1 MAEASYDVIVVGAG
15 IIGASTAHFLKKKGV
30 DRVLLIDRGDPA
42 SGGTGKSAAIV
53 RSYYSIPV
61 MARLAKEAVKLF
73 HNLEAEIGIDGGFHA
88 TGFTQLVPPD
98 WVDTAKE
105 LVAMHQSL
113 DIDTDFVDESQ
124 WAKRFPW
131 LELDGIG
138 AIVMENSSGY
148 ADPVQT
154 TEGFVAA
161 FTAAGGDFRS
171 RTPVRGLTRAGDRIT
186 GILLEDET
194 IASGAVVNA
203 AGPWSTFLAASA
215 ELDLPMRAVREQDS
229 VWEVVPGRELPTTPV
244 SNPIEAT
251 YMRPMGDG
259 RWLFGRG
266 YPKPYF
272 DVDPYNYKESADEEF
287 VMDLRDR
294 WCQRIPALQGS
305 KLLHAYAA
313 LYDVTPDWIPFVGP
327 RSGLDGYY
335 DAAGGS
341 GHAFKTGPIFGR
353 ELADWIVDN
362 EVLDDFRQFSYD
374 RLASGKSFNQAFGG
388 NRV

>member
-1 MAEASYDVIVVGAG
+1 MTNVDVVVVGAG
-15 IIGASTAHFLKKKGV
+15 ILGASTAYFLRKSGV
-30 DRVLLIDRGDPA
+30 NKVLLIERGDPA

-53 RSYYSIPV
+53 RSYYSVPV
-61 MARLAKEAVKLF
+61 MARLAQEAVSLF
-73 HNLEAEIGIDGGFHA
+73 HNLEAEIGVDGGFHA

-98 WVDTAKE
+98 WVNTAKE

-113 DIDTDFVDESQ
+113 GVDTDFVPESD
-124 WAKRFPW
+124 WEKRFPW
-131 LELDGIG
+131 LEQDGIG
-138 AIVMENSSGY
+138 AIVFEASSGY

-161 FTAAGGDFRS
+161 FQRDGGEFRP
-171 RTPVRGLTRAGDRIT
+171 RTPVRSLMRDGDRIS
-186 GILLEDET
+186 GVVLEQENIT
-194 IASGAVVNA
+194 AGVVVNA
-203 AGPWSTFLAASA
+203 AGPWSRFLAESVA
-215 ELDLPMRAVREQDS
+215 LDLPIHSVREQDS
-229 VWEVVPGRELPTTPV
+229 VWEVPTGRPLPTTPV

-251 YMRPMGDG
+251 YMRPMGEG

-272 DVDPYNYKESADEEF
+272 EVDPYNYKESADENF
-287 VMDLRDR
+287 VLDLRDR
-294 WCQRIPALQGS
+294 WCRRIPSLQGS

-327 RSGLDGYY
+327 REGLEGYC

-353 ELADWIVDN
+353 ELAEWIANNNVR
-362 EVLDDFRQFSYD
+362 DDFRHFSYD
-374 RLASGKSFNQAFGG
+374 RLASGNSFNQAFGG

>member
-1 MAEASYDVIVVGAG
+1 MTNVDVVVVGAG
-15 IIGASTAHFLKKKGV
+15 ILGASTAYFLRKSGVKK
-30 DRVLLIDRGDPA
+30 VLLIERGDPA

-53 RSYYSIPV
+53 RSYYSVPV
-61 MARLAKEAVKLF
+61 MARLAQEAVSLF
-73 HNLEAEIGIDGGFHA
+73 HNLEAEIGVDGGFHA

-98 WVDTAKE
+98 WVNTAKE

-113 DIDTDFVDESQ
+113 GVDTDFVPESD
-124 WAKRFPW
+124 WERRFPW
-131 LELDGIG
+131 LEQDGIG
-138 AIVMENSSGY
+138 AIVFEASSGY

-161 FTAAGGDFRS
+161 FQRDGGEFRP
-171 RTPVRGLTRAGDRIT
+171 RTPVRSLMRDGDRIS
-186 GILLEDET
+186 GVVLEQENIT
-194 IASGAVVNA
+194 AGVVVNA
-203 AGPWSTFLAASA
+203 AGPWSRFLAESV
-215 ELDLPMRAVREQDS
+215 ELDLPIHSVREQDS
-229 VWEVVPGRELPTTPV
+229 VWEVPTGRPLPTTPV

-251 YMRPMGDG
+251 YMRPMGEG

-272 DVDPYNYKESADEEF
+272 DVDPYNYKESADENF
-287 VMDLRDR
+287 VLDLRDR
-294 WCQRIPALQGS
+294 WCRRIPSLQGS

-327 RSGLDGYY
+327 REGLEGYC

-353 ELADWIVDN
+353 ELAEWIANNNVR
-362 EVLDDFRQFSYD
+362 DDFRHFSYD
-374 RLASGKSFNQAFGG
+374 RLASGNSFNQAFGG

>member
-1 MAEASYDVIVVGAG
+1 MTNVDVVVVGAG
-15 IIGASTAHFLKKKGV
+15 ILGASTAYFLRKSGV
-30 DRVLLIDRGDPA
+30 NKVLLIERGDPA

-53 RSYYSIPV
+53 RSYYSVPV
-61 MARLAKEAVKLF
+61 MARLAQEAVSLF
-73 HNLEAEIGIDGGFHA
+73 HNLEAEIGVDGGFHA

-98 WVDTAKE
+98 WVNTAKE

-113 DIDTDFVDESQ
+113 GVDTDFVPESD
-124 WAKRFPW
+124 WEKRFPW
-131 LELDGIG
+131 LEQDGIG
-138 AIVMENSSGY
+138 AIVFEASSGY

-161 FTAAGGDFRS
+161 FQRDGGEFRP
-171 RTPVRGLTRAGDRIT
+171 RTPVRSLMRDGDRIS
-186 GILLEDET
+186 GVVLEQENIT
-194 IASGAVVNA
+194 AGVVVNA
-203 AGPWSTFLAASA
+203 AGPWSRFLAESV
-215 ELDLPMRAVREQDS
+215 ELDLPIHSVREQDS
-229 VWEVVPGRELPTTPV
+229 VWEVPTGRPLPTTPV

-251 YMRPMGDG
+251 YMRPMGEG

-272 DVDPYNYKESADEEF
+272 DVDPYNYKESADENF
-287 VMDLRDR
+287 VLDLRDR
-294 WCQRIPALQGS
+294 WCRRIPSLQGS

-327 RSGLDGYY
+327 REGLEGYC

-353 ELADWIVDN
+353 ELAEWIANNNVR
-362 EVLDDFRQFSYD
+362 DDFRHFSYD
-374 RLASGKSFNQAFGG
+374 RLASGNSFNQAFGG

>member
-1 MAEASYDVIVVGAG
+1 MTNVDVVVVGAG
-15 IIGASTAHFLKKKGV
+15 ILGASTAYFLRKSGVKK
-30 DRVLLIDRGDPA
+30 VLLIERGDPA

-53 RSYYSIPV
+53 RSYYSVPV
-61 MARLAKEAVKLF
+61 MARLAQEAVSLF
-73 HNLEAEIGIDGGFHA
+73 HNLEAEIGVDGGFHA

-98 WVDTAKE
+98 WVNTAKE

-113 DIDTDFVDESQ
+113 GVDTDFVPESD
-124 WAKRFPW
+124 WERRFPW
-131 LELDGIG
+131 LEQDGIG
-138 AIVMENSSGY
+138 AIVFEASSGY

-161 FTAAGGDFRS
+161 FQRDGGEFRP
-171 RTPVRGLTRAGDRIT
+171 RTPVRSLMRDGDRIS
-186 GILLEDET
+186 GVVLEQENIT
-194 IASGAVVNA
+194 AGVVVNA
-203 AGPWSTFLAASA
+203 AGPWSRFLAESV
-215 ELDLPMRAVREQDS
+215 ELDLPIHSVREQDS
-229 VWEVVPGRELPTTPV
+229 VWEVPTGRSLPTTPV

-251 YMRPMGDG
+251 YMRPMGEG

-272 DVDPYNYKESADEEF
+272 DVDPYNYKESADENF
-287 VMDLRDR
+287 VLDLRDR
-294 WCQRIPALQGS
+294 WCRRIPSLQGS

-327 RSGLDGYY
+327 REGLDGYC

-353 ELADWIVDN
+353 ELAEWIANNNVR
-362 EVLDDFRQFSYD
+362 DDFRHFSYD
-374 RLASGKSFNQAFGG
+374 RLASGNSFNQAFGG

>member
-1 MAEASYDVIVVGAG
+1 MTNVDVVVVGAG
-15 IIGASTAHFLKKKGV
+15 ILGASTAYFLRKSGV
-30 DRVLLIDRGDPA
+30 NKVLLIERGDPA

-53 RSYYSIPV
+53 RSYYSVPV
-61 MARLAKEAVKLF
+61 MARLAQEAVSLF
-73 HNLEAEIGIDGGFHA
+73 HNLEAEIGVDGGFHA

-98 WVDTAKE
+98 WVNTAKE

-113 DIDTDFVDESQ
+113 GVDTDFVPESD
-124 WAKRFPW
+124 WDKRFPW
-131 LELDGIG
+131 LEQDGIG
-138 AIVMENSSGY
+138 AIVFEASSGY

-161 FTAAGGDFRS
+161 FQRDGGEFRP
-171 RTPVRGLTRAGDRIT
+171 RTPVRSLMRDGDRIS
-186 GILLEDET
+186 GVVLEQENIT
-194 IASGAVVNA
+194 AGVVVNA
-203 AGPWSTFLAASA
+203 AGPWSRFLAESV
-215 ELDLPMRAVREQDS
+215 ELDLPIHSVREQDS
-229 VWEVVPGRELPTTPV
+229 VWEVPTGRPLPTTPV

-251 YMRPMGDG
+251 YMRPMGEG

-272 DVDPYNYKESADEEF
+272 VVDPYNYKESADENF
-287 VMDLRDR
+287 VLDLRDR
-294 WCQRIPALQGS
+294 WCQRIPSLQGS

-327 RSGLDGYY
+327 REGLEGYC

-353 ELADWIVDN
+353 ELAEWIVN
-362 EVLDDFRQFSYD
+362 NNVRDDFRHFSYD
-374 RLASGKSFNQAFGG
+374 RLASGNSFNQAFGG

>member
-1 MAEASYDVIVVGAG
+1 MTNVDVVVVGAG
-15 IIGASTAHFLKKKGV
+15 ILGASTAYFLRKSGVKK
-30 DRVLLIDRGDPA
+30 VLLIERGDPA

-53 RSYYSIPV
+53 RSYYSVPV
-61 MARLAKEAVKLF
+61 MARLAQEAVSLF
-73 HNLEAEIGIDGGFHA
+73 HNLEAEIGVDGGFHA

-98 WVDTAKE
+98 WVSTAKE

-113 DIDTDFVDESQ
+113 GVDTDFVPESD
-124 WAKRFPW
+124 WERRFPW
-131 LELDGIG
+131 LEQDGIG
-138 AIVMENSSGY
+138 AIVFEASSGY

-161 FTAAGGDFRS
+161 FQRDGGEFRP
-171 RTPVRGLTRAGDRIT
+171 RTPVRSLMRDGDRIS
-186 GILLEDET
+186 GVVLEQENIT
-194 IASGAVVNA
+194 AGVVVNA
-203 AGPWSTFLAASA
+203 AGPWSRFLAESV
-215 ELDLPMRAVREQDS
+215 ELDLPIHSVREQDS
-229 VWEVVPGRELPTTPV
+229 VWEVPTGRSLPTTPV

-251 YMRPMGDG
+251 YMRPMGEG

-272 DVDPYNYKESADEEF
+272 DVDPYNYKESADENF
-287 VMDLRDR
+287 VLDLRDR
-294 WCQRIPALQGS
+294 WCRRIPSLQGS

-327 RSGLDGYY
+327 REGLEGYC

-353 ELADWIVDN
+353 ELAEWIANNNVR
-362 EVLDDFRQFSYD
+362 DDFRHFSYD
-374 RLASGKSFNQAFGG
+374 RLASGNSFNQAFGG

>member
-1 MAEASYDVIVVGAG
+1 MTNVDVVVVGAG
-15 IIGASTAHFLKKKGV
+15 ILGASTAYFLRKSGV
-30 DRVLLIDRGDPA
+30 NKVLLIERGDPA

-53 RSYYSIPV
+53 RSYYSVPV
-61 MARLAKEAVKLF
+61 MARLAQEAVSLF
-73 HNLEAEIGIDGGFHA
+73 HNLEAEIGVDGGFHA

-98 WVDTAKE
+98 WVNTAKE

-113 DIDTDFVDESQ
+113 GVDTDFVPDSDWE
-124 WAKRFPW
+124 KRFPW
-131 LELDGIG
+131 LEYDGIG
-138 AIVMENSSGY
+138 AIVFEASSGY

-161 FTAAGGDFRS
+161 FQRDGGEFRS
-171 RTPVRGLTRAGDRIT
+171 RTPVRSLMRDGDRIS
-186 GILLEDET
+186 GVVLEQENIT
-194 IASGAVVNA
+194 AGVVVNA
-203 AGPWSTFLAASA
+203 AGPWSRFLAESV
-215 ELDLPMRAVREQDS
+215 ELDLPIHSVREQDS
-229 VWEVVPGRELPTTPV
+229 VCEVPTGRPLPTTPV

-251 YMRPMGDG
+251 YMRPMGEG

-272 DVDPYNYKESADEEF
+272 VVDPYNYKESADENF
-287 VMDLRDR
+287 VLDLRDR
-294 WCQRIPALQGS
+294 WCQRIPSLQGS

-327 RSGLDGYY
+327 REGLEGYC

-353 ELADWIVDN
+353 ELAEWIVN
-362 EVLDDFRQFSYD
+362 NNVRDDFRHFSYD
-374 RLASGKSFNQAFGG
+374 RLASGNSFNQAFGG

>member
-1 MAEASYDVIVVGAG
+1 MTNVDVVVVGAG
-15 IIGASTAHFLKKKGV
+15 ILGASTAYFLRKSGVKK
-30 DRVLLIDRGDPA
+30 VLLIERGDPA

-53 RSYYSIPV
+53 RSYYSVPV
-61 MARLAKEAVKLF
+61 MARLAQEAVSLF
-73 HNLEAEIGIDGGFHA
+73 HNLEAEIGVDGGFHA

-98 WVDTAKE
+98 WVNTAKE

-113 DIDTDFVDESQ
+113 GVDTDFVPESD
-124 WAKRFPW
+124 WERRFPW
-131 LELDGIG
+131 LEQDGIG
-138 AIVMENSSGY
+138 AIVFEASSGY

-161 FTAAGGDFRS
+161 FQRDGGEFRP
-171 RTPVRGLTRAGDRIT
+171 RTPVRSLMRDGDRIS
-186 GILLEDET
+186 GVVLEQENIT
-194 IASGAVVNA
+194 AGVVVNA
-203 AGPWSTFLAASA
+203 AGPWSRFLAESV
-215 ELDLPMRAVREQDS
+215 ELDLPIHSVREQDS
-229 VWEVVPGRELPTTPV
+229 VWEVPTGRSLPTTPV

-251 YMRPMGDG
+251 YMRPMGEG

-272 DVDPYNYKESADEEF
+272 DVDPYNYKESADENF
-287 VMDLRDR
+287 VLDLRDR
-294 WCQRIPALQGS
+294 WCRRIPSLQGS

-327 RSGLDGYY
+327 REGLEGYC

-353 ELADWIVDN
+353 ELAEWIANNNVR
-362 EVLDDFRQFSYD
+362 DDFRHFSYD
-374 RLASGKSFNQAFGG
+374 RLASGNSFNQAFGG

>member
-1 MAEASYDVIVVGAG
+1 MTSVDVVVVGAG
-15 IIGASTAHFLKKKGV
+15 ILGASTAYFLRKSGVKK
-30 DRVLLIDRGDPA
+30 VLLIERGDPA

-53 RSYYSIPV
+53 RSYYSVPV
-61 MARLAKEAVKLF
+61 MARLAQEAVSLF
-73 HNLEAEIGIDGGFHA
+73 HNLEAEIGVDGGFHA

-98 WVDTAKE
+98 WVNTAKE

-113 DIDTDFVDESQ
+113 GVDTDFVPESD
-124 WAKRFPW
+124 WEKRFPW
-131 LELDGIG
+131 LEQDGIG
-138 AIVMENSSGY
+138 AIVFEASSGY

-161 FTAAGGDFRS
+161 FQRDGGEFRP
-171 RTPVRGLTRAGDRIT
+171 RTPVRSLMRDGDRIS
-186 GILLEDET
+186 GVVLEQENIT
-194 IASGAVVNA
+194 AGVVVNA
-203 AGPWSTFLAASA
+203 AGPWSRFLAESV
-215 ELDLPMRAVREQDS
+215 ELDLPIHSVREQDS
-229 VWEVVPGRELPTTPV
+229 VWEVPTGRPLPTTPV

-251 YMRPMGDG
+251 YMRPMGEG

-272 DVDPYNYKESADEEF
+272 DVDPYNYKESADENF
-287 VMDLRDR
+287 VLDLRDR
-294 WCQRIPALQGS
+294 WCRRIPSLQGS

-327 RSGLDGYY
+327 REGLEGYC

-353 ELADWIVDN
+353 ELAEWIVN
-362 EVLDDFRQFSYD
+362 NNVRDDFRHFSYD
-374 RLASGKSFNQAFGG
+374 RLASGNSFNQAFGG

>member
-1 MAEASYDVIVVGAG
+1 MTNVDVVVVGAG
-15 IIGASTAHFLKKKGV
+15 ILGASTAYFLRKSGVKK
-30 DRVLLIDRGDPA
+30 VLLIERGDPA

-53 RSYYSIPV
+53 RSYYSVPV
-61 MARLAKEAVKLF
+61 MARLAQEAVSLF
-73 HNLEAEIGIDGGFHA
+73 HNLEAEIGVDGGFHA

-98 WVDTAKE
+98 WVNTAKE

-113 DIDTDFVDESQ
+113 GVDTDFVPESD
-124 WAKRFPW
+124 WEKRFPW
-131 LELDGIG
+131 LEQDGIG
-138 AIVMENSSGY
+138 AIVFEASSGY

-161 FTAAGGDFRS
+161 FQRDGGEFRP
-171 RTPVRGLTRAGDRIT
+171 RTPVRSLMRDGDRIS
-186 GILLEDET
+186 GVVLEQENIT
-194 IASGAVVNA
+194 AGVVVNA
-203 AGPWSTFLAASA
+203 AGPWSRFLAESVA
-215 ELDLPMRAVREQDS
+215 LDLPIHSVREQDS
-229 VWEVVPGRELPTTPV
+229 VWEVPTGRPLPTTPV

-251 YMRPMGDG
+251 YMRPMGEG

-272 DVDPYNYKESADEEF
+272 DVDPYNYKESADENF
-287 VMDLRDR
+287 VLDLRDR
-294 WCQRIPALQGS
+294 WCRRIPSLQGS

-327 RSGLDGYY
+327 REGLEGYC

-353 ELADWIVDN
+353 ELAEWIANNNVR
-362 EVLDDFRQFSYD
+362 DDFRHFSYD
-374 RLASGKSFNQAFGG
+374 RLASGNSFNQAFGG

>member
-1 MAEASYDVIVVGAG
+1 MTNVDVVVVGAG
-15 IIGASTAHFLKKKGV
+15 ILGASTAYFLRKSGVKK
-30 DRVLLIDRGDPA
+30 VLLIERGDPA

-53 RSYYSIPV
+53 RSYYSVPV
-61 MARLAKEAVKLF
+61 MARLAQEAVSLF
-73 HNLEAEIGIDGGFHA
+73 HNLEAEIGVDGGFHA

-98 WVDTAKE
+98 WVNTAKE

-113 DIDTDFVDESQ
+113 GVDTDFVPESD
-124 WAKRFPW
+124 WDKRFPW
-131 LELDGIG
+131 LEQDGIG
-138 AIVMENSSGY
+138 AIVFEASSGY

-161 FTAAGGDFRS
+161 FQRDGGEFRS
-171 RTPVRGLTRAGDRIT
+171 RPPVRSLMRDGDRIS
-186 GILLEDET
+186 GVVLEQENIT
-194 IASGAVVNA
+194 AGVVVNA
-203 AGPWSTFLAASA
+203 AGPWSRFLAESV
-215 ELDLPMRAVREQDS
+215 ELDLPIHSVREQDS
-229 VWEVVPGRELPTTPV
+229 VWEVPTGRPLPTTPV

-251 YMRPMGDG
+251 YMRPMGEG

-272 DVDPYNYKESADEEF
+272 DVDPYNYKESADENF
-287 VMDLRDR
+287 VLDLRDR
-294 WCQRIPALQGS
+294 WCRRIPSLQGS

-327 RSGLDGYY
+327 REGLEGYC

-353 ELADWIVDN
+353 ELAEWIVN
-362 EVLDDFRQFSYD
+362 NNVRDDFRHFSYD
-374 RLASGKSFNQAFGG
+374 RLASGNSFNQAFGG

>member
-1 MAEASYDVIVVGAG
+1 MTNVDVVVVGAG
-15 IIGASTAHFLKKKGV
+15 ILGASTAYFLRKSGV
-30 DRVLLIDRGDPA
+30 NKVLLIERGDPA

-53 RSYYSIPV
+53 RSYYSVPV
-61 MARLAKEAVKLF
+61 MARLAQEAVSLF
-73 HNLEAEIGIDGGFHA
+73 HNLEAEIGVDGGFHA

-98 WVDTAKE
+98 WVNTAKE

-113 DIDTDFVDESQ
+113 GVDTDFVPESD
-124 WAKRFPW
+124 WEKRFPW
-131 LELDGIG
+131 LEQDGIG
-138 AIVMENSSGY
+138 AIVFEASSGY

-161 FTAAGGDFRS
+161 FQRDGGEFRP
-171 RTPVRGLTRAGDRIT
+171 RTPVRSLMRDGDRIS
-186 GILLEDET
+186 GVVLEQENIT
-194 IASGAVVNA
+194 AGVVVNA
-203 AGPWSTFLAASA
+203 AGPWSRFLAESVA
-215 ELDLPMRAVREQDS
+215 LDLPIHSVREQDS
-229 VWEVVPGRELPTTPV
+229 VWEVPTGRPLPTTPV

-251 YMRPMGDG
+251 YMRPMGEG

-272 DVDPYNYKESADEEF
+272 DVDPYNYKESADENF
-287 VMDLRDR
+287 VLDLRDR
-294 WCQRIPALQGS
+294 WCQRIPSLQGS

-327 RSGLDGYY
+327 REGLEGYC

-353 ELADWIVDN
+353 ELAEWIANNNVR
-362 EVLDDFRQFSYD
+362 DDFRHFSYD
-374 RLASGKSFNQAFGG
+374 RLASGNSFNQAFGG

>member
-1 MAEASYDVIVVGAG
+1 MTNVDVVVVGAG
-15 IIGASTAHFLKKKGV
+15 ILGASTAYFLRKSGV
-30 DRVLLIDRGDPA
+30 NKVLLIERGDPA

-53 RSYYSIPV
+53 RSYYSVPV
-61 MARLAKEAVKLF
+61 MARLAQEAVSLF
-73 HNLEAEIGIDGGFHA
+73 HNLEAEIGVDGGFHA

-98 WVDTAKE
+98 WVNTAKE

-113 DIDTDFVDESQ
+113 GVDTDFVPESD
-124 WAKRFPW
+124 WEKRFPW
-131 LELDGIG
+131 LEQDGIG
-138 AIVMENSSGY
+138 AIVFEASSGY

-161 FTAAGGDFRS
+161 FQRDGGEFRP
-171 RTPVRGLTRAGDRIT
+171 RTPVRSLMRDGDRIS
-186 GILLEDET
+186 GVVLEQENIT
-194 IASGAVVNA
+194 AGVVVNA
-203 AGPWSTFLAASA
+203 AGPWSRFLAESVA
-215 ELDLPMRAVREQDS
+215 LDLPIHSVREQDS
-229 VWEVVPGRELPTTPV
+229 VWEVPTGRPLPTTPV

-251 YMRPMGDG
+251 YMRPMGEG

-272 DVDPYNYKESADEEF
+272 DVDPYNYKESADENF
-287 VMDLRDR
+287 VLDLRDR
-294 WCQRIPALQGS
+294 WCRRIPSLQGS

-327 RSGLDGYY
+327 REGLEGYC

-353 ELADWIVDN
+353 ELAEWIANNNVR
-362 EVLDDFRQFSYD
+362 DDFRHFSYD
-374 RLASGKSFNQAFGG
+374 RLASGNSFNQAFGG

>member
-1 MAEASYDVIVVGAG
+1 MTSVDVVVVGAG
-15 IIGASTAHFLKKKGV
+15 ILGASTAYFLRKSGVKK
-30 DRVLLIDRGDPA
+30 VLLIERGDPA

-53 RSYYSIPV
+53 RSYYSVPV
-61 MARLAKEAVKLF
+61 MARLAQEAVSLF
-73 HNLEAEIGIDGGFHA
+73 HNLEAEIGVDGGFHA

-98 WVDTAKE
+98 WVNTAKE

-113 DIDTDFVDESQ
+113 GVDTDFVPESD
-124 WAKRFPW
+124 WERRFPW
-131 LELDGIG
+131 LEQDGIG
-138 AIVMENSSGY
+138 AIVFEASSGY

-161 FTAAGGDFRS
+161 FQRDGGEFRP
-171 RTPVRGLTRAGDRIT
+171 RTPVRSLMRDGDRIS
-186 GILLEDET
+186 GVVLEQENIT
-194 IASGAVVNA
+194 AGVVVNA
-203 AGPWSTFLAASA
+203 AGPWSRFLAESV
-215 ELDLPMRAVREQDS
+215 ELDLPIHSVREQDS
-229 VWEVVPGRELPTTPV
+229 VWEVPTGRPLPTTPV

-251 YMRPMGDG
+251 YMRPMGEG

-272 DVDPYNYKESADEEF
+272 DVDPYNYKESADENF
-287 VMDLRDR
+287 VLDLRDR
-294 WCQRIPALQGS
+294 WCRRIPSLQGS

-327 RSGLDGYY
+327 REGLEGYC

-353 ELADWIVDN
+353 ELAEWIVN
-362 EVLDDFRQFSYD
+362 NNVRDDFRHFSYD
-374 RLASGKSFNQAFGG
+374 RLASGNSFNQAFGG

>member
-1 MAEASYDVIVVGAG
+1 MG
-15 IIGASTAHFLKKKGV
+15 
-30 DRVLLIDRGDPA
+30 
-42 SGGTGKSAAIV
+42 GGTGKSAAIV
-53 RSYYSIPV
+53 RSYYSVPV
-61 MARLAKEAVKLF
+61 MARLAQEAVSLF
-73 HNLEAEIGIDGGFHA
+73 HNLEAEIGVDGGFHA

-98 WVDTAKE
+98 WVNTAKE

-113 DIDTDFVDESQ
+113 GVDTDFVPESD
-124 WAKRFPW
+124 WEKRFPW
-131 LELDGIG
+131 LEQDGIG
-138 AIVMENSSGY
+138 AIVFEASSGY

-161 FTAAGGDFRS
+161 FQRDGGEFRS
-171 RTPVRGLTRAGDRIT
+171 RTPVRSLMRDGDRIS
-186 GILLEDET
+186 GVVLEQENIT
-194 IASGAVVNA
+194 AGVVVNA
-203 AGPWSTFLAASA
+203 AGPWSRFLAESV
-215 ELDLPMRAVREQDS
+215 ELDLPIHSVREQDS
-229 VWEVVPGRELPTTPV
+229 VWEVPTGRPLPTTPV

-251 YMRPMGDG
+251 YMRPMGEG

-272 DVDPYNYKESADEEF
+272 VVDPYNYKESADENF
-287 VMDLRDR
+287 VLDLRDR
-294 WCQRIPALQGS
+294 WCQRIPSLQGS

-327 RSGLDGYY
+327 REGLEGYC

-353 ELADWIVDN
+353 ELAEWIVN
-362 EVLDDFRQFSYD
+362 NNVRDDFRHFSYD
-374 RLASGKSFNQAFGG
+374 RLASGNSFNQAFGG

>member
-1 MAEASYDVIVVGAG
+1 MTNVDVVVVGAG
-15 IIGASTAHFLKKKGV
+15 ILGASTAYFLRKSGV
-30 DRVLLIDRGDPA
+30 NKVLLIERGDPA

-53 RSYYSIPV
+53 RSYYSVPV
-61 MARLAKEAVKLF
+61 MARLAQEAVSLF
-73 HNLEAEIGIDGGFHA
+73 HNLEAEIGVDGGFHA

-98 WVDTAKE
+98 WVNTAKE

-113 DIDTDFVDESQ
+113 GVDTDFVPESD
-124 WAKRFPW
+124 WEKRFPW
-131 LELDGIG
+131 LEYDGIG
-138 AIVMENSSGY
+138 AIVFETSSGY

-161 FTAAGGDFRS
+161 FQRDGGEFRP
-171 RTPVRGLTRAGDRIT
+171 RTPVRSLMRDGDRIS
-186 GILLEDET
+186 GVVLEQENIT
-194 IASGAVVNA
+194 AGVVVNA
-203 AGPWSTFLAASA
+203 AGPWSRFLAESV
-215 ELDLPMRAVREQDS
+215 ELDLPIHSVREQDS
-229 VWEVVPGRELPTTPV
+229 VWEVPTGRPLPTTPV

-251 YMRPMGDG
+251 YMRPMGEG

-272 DVDPYNYKESADEEF
+272 VVDPYNYKESADENF
-287 VMDLRDR
+287 VLDLRDR
-294 WCQRIPALQGS
+294 WCQRIPSLQGS

-327 RSGLDGYY
+327 REGLEGYC

-353 ELADWIVDN
+353 ELAEWIVN
-362 EVLDDFRQFSYD
+362 NNVRDDFRHFSYD
-374 RLASGKSFNQAFGG
+374 RLASGNSFNQAFGG

>member
-1 MAEASYDVIVVGAG
+1 MTNVDVVVVGAG
-15 IIGASTAHFLKKKGV
+15 ILGASTAYFLRKSGVKK
-30 DRVLLIDRGDPA
+30 VLLIERGDPA

-53 RSYYSIPV
+53 RSYYSVPV
-61 MARLAKEAVKLF
+61 MARLAQEAVSLF
-73 HNLEAEIGIDGGFHA
+73 HNLEAEIGVDGGFHA

-98 WVDTAKE
+98 WVNTAKE

-113 DIDTDFVDESQ
+113 GVDTDFVPESD
-124 WAKRFPW
+124 WERRFPW
-131 LELDGIG
+131 LEQDGIG
-138 AIVMENSSGY
+138 AIVFEASSGY

-161 FTAAGGDFRS
+161 FQRDGGEFRP
-171 RTPVRGLTRAGDRIT
+171 RTPVRSLMRDGDRIS
-186 GILLEDET
+186 GVVLEQENIT
-194 IASGAVVNA
+194 AGVVVNA
-203 AGPWSTFLAASA
+203 AGPWSRFLAESV
-215 ELDLPMRAVREQDS
+215 ELDLPIHSVREQDS
-229 VWEVVPGRELPTTPV
+229 VWEVPTGRSLPTTPV

-251 YMRPMGDG
+251 YMRPMGEG

-272 DVDPYNYKESADEEF
+272 VVDPYNYKESADENF
-287 VMDLRDR
+287 VLDLRDR
-294 WCQRIPALQGS
+294 WCQRIPSLQGS

-327 RSGLDGYY
+327 REGLEGYC

-353 ELADWIVDN
+353 ELAEWIINNNVR
-362 EVLDDFRQFSYD
+362 DDFRHFSYD
-374 RLASGKSFNQAFGG
+374 RLASGNSFNQAFGG

>member
-1 MAEASYDVIVVGAG
+1 MTNVDVVVVGAG
-15 IIGASTAHFLKKKGV
+15 ILGASTAYFLRKSGV
-30 DRVLLIDRGDPA
+30 NKVLLIERGDPA

-53 RSYYSIPV
+53 RSYYSVPV
-61 MARLAKEAVKLF
+61 MARLAQEAVSLF
-73 HNLEAEIGIDGGFHA
+73 HNLEAEIGVDGGFHA

-98 WVDTAKE
+98 WVNTAKE

-113 DIDTDFVDESQ
+113 GVDTDFVPESD
-124 WAKRFPW
+124 WEKRFPW
-131 LELDGIG
+131 LEQDGIG
-138 AIVMENSSGY
+138 AIVFEASSGY

-161 FTAAGGDFRS
+161 FQRDGGEFRP
-171 RTPVRGLTRAGDRIT
+171 RTPVRSLMRDGDRIS
-186 GILLEDET
+186 GVVLEQENIT
-194 IASGAVVNA
+194 AGVVVNA
-203 AGPWSTFLAASA
+203 AGPWSRFLAESVA
-215 ELDLPMRAVREQDS
+215 LDLPIHSVREQDS
-229 VWEVVPGRELPTTPV
+229 VWEVPTGRPL
-244 SNPIEAT
+244 PIEAT
-251 YMRPMGDG
+251 YMRPMGEG

-272 DVDPYNYKESADEEF
+272 DVDPYNYKESADENF
-287 VMDLRDR
+287 VLDLRDR
-294 WCQRIPALQGS
+294 WCRRIPSLQGS

-327 RSGLDGYY
+327 REGLEGYC

-353 ELADWIVDN
+353 ELAEWIANNNVR
-362 EVLDDFRQFSYD
+362 DDFRHFSYD
-374 RLASGKSFNQAFGG
+374 RLASGNSFNQAFGG

>member
-1 MAEASYDVIVVGAG
+1 MTNVDVVVVGAG
-15 IIGASTAHFLKKKGV
+15 ILGASTAYFLRKSGVKK
-30 DRVLLIDRGDPA
+30 VLLIERGDPA

-53 RSYYSIPV
+53 RSYYSVPV
-61 MARLAKEAVKLF
+61 MARLAQEAVSLF
-73 HNLEAEIGIDGGFHA
+73 HNLEAEIGVDGGFHA

-98 WVDTAKE
+98 WVNTAKE

-113 DIDTDFVDESQ
+113 GVDTDFVPESD
-124 WAKRFPW
+124 WEKRFPW
-131 LELDGIG
+131 LEQDGIG
-138 AIVMENSSGY
+138 AIVFEASSGY

-161 FTAAGGDFRS
+161 FQRDGGEFRP
-171 RTPVRGLTRAGDRIT
+171 RTPVRSLMRDGDRIS
-186 GILLEDET
+186 GVVLEQENIT
-194 IASGAVVNA
+194 AGVVVNA
-203 AGPWSTFLAASA
+203 AGPWSRFLAESV
-215 ELDLPMRAVREQDS
+215 ELDLPIHSVREQDS
-229 VWEVVPGRELPTTPV
+229 VWEVPTGRPLPTTPV

-251 YMRPMGDG
+251 YMRPMGEG

-272 DVDPYNYKESADEEF
+272 DVDPYNYKESADENF
-287 VMDLRDR
+287 VLDLRDR
-294 WCQRIPALQGS
+294 WCRRIPSLQGS

-327 RSGLDGYY
+327 REGLEGYC

-353 ELADWIVDN
+353 ELAEWIVN
-362 EVLDDFRQFSYD
+362 NNVRDDFRHFSYD
-374 RLASGKSFNQAFGG
+374 RLASGNSFNQAFGG

>member
-1 MAEASYDVIVVGAG
+1 MTNVDVVVVGAG
-15 IIGASTAHFLKKKGV
+15 ILGASTAYFLRKSGVKK
-30 DRVLLIDRGDPA
+30 VLLIERGDPA

-53 RSYYSIPV
+53 RSYYSVPV
-61 MARLAKEAVKLF
+61 MARLAQEAVSLF
-73 HNLEAEIGIDGGFHA
+73 HNLEAEIGVDGGFHA

-98 WVDTAKE
+98 WVNTAKE

-113 DIDTDFVDESQ
+113 GVDTDFVPESDWQ
-124 WAKRFPW
+124 KRFPW
-131 LELDGIG
+131 LEQDGIG
-138 AIVMENSSGY
+138 AIVFEASSGY

-161 FTAAGGDFRS
+161 FQRDGGEFRP
-171 RTPVRGLTRAGDRIT
+171 RTPVRSLMRDGDRIS
-186 GILLEDET
+186 GVVLEQENIT
-194 IASGAVVNA
+194 AGVVVNA
-203 AGPWSTFLAASA
+203 AGPWSRFLAESV
-215 ELDLPMRAVREQDS
+215 ELDLPIHSVREQDS
-229 VWEVVPGRELPTTPV
+229 VWEVPTGRPLPTTPV

-251 YMRPMGDG
+251 YMRPMGEG

-272 DVDPYNYKESADEEF
+272 DVDPYNYKESADENF
-287 VMDLRDR
+287 VLDLRDR
-294 WCQRIPALQGS
+294 WCQRIPSLQGS

-327 RSGLDGYY
+327 REGLEGYC

-353 ELADWIVDN
+353 ELAEWIVN
-362 EVLDDFRQFSYD
+362 NNVRDDFRHFSYD
-374 RLASGKSFNQAFGG
+374 RLASGNSFNQAFGG

>member
-1 MAEASYDVIVVGAG
+1 MAKRTYDVVVVGAG
-15 IIGASTAHFLKKKGV
+15 ILGSTTAYYLKRNGLSN
-30 DRVLLIDRGDPA
+30 VLLLDRGDAA

-53 RSYYSIPV
+53 RSYYSVPV
-61 MARLAKEAVKLF
+61 MARLAREAVLLF
-73 HNLEAEIGIDGGFHA
+73 HNLEEEIGVDGGFHA

-98 WVDTAKE
+98 WVDTAKA

-113 DIDTDFVDESQ
+113 GVDTDFVGKQDWET
-124 WAKRFPW
+124 RFPW
-131 LELDGIG
+131 LEPEGLG
-138 AIVMENSSGY
+138 AIVFEAASGY

-154 TEGFVAA
+154 TEGFVNA
-161 FTAAGGDFRS
+161 FQNLGGQFQPG
-171 RTPVRGLTRAGDRIT
+171 TPVRGLVRDGDRIT
-186 GILLEDET
+186 GVILESEQIT
-194 IASGAVVNA
+194 AAAVVNA
-203 AGPWSTFLAASA
+203 AGPWSTFLAKSA
-215 ELDLPMRAVREQDS
+215 DIDLPIRAVREQDS
-229 VWEVVPGRELPTTPV
+229 IWEVRPGRALPSTPV

-251 YMRPMGDG
+251 YMRPMGEG

-272 DVDPYNYKESADEEF
+272 DVDPYNYKESADEDF
-287 VMDLRDR
+287 VLDLRDR
-294 WCQRIPALQGS
+294 WCQRIPSLQGS

-327 RSGLDGYY
+327 REGLDGYY

-353 ELADWIVDN
+353 ELAEWIVEN
-362 EVLDDFRQFSYD
+362 SVRDDFRQFSHD
-374 RLASGKSFNQAFGG
+374 RLAAGNSFDQAFGG

>member
-1 MAEASYDVIVVGAG
+1 MTNVDVVVVGAG
-15 IIGASTAHFLKKKGV
+15 ILGASTAYFLRKSGV
-30 DRVLLIDRGDPA
+30 NKVLLIERGDPA

-53 RSYYSIPV
+53 RSYYSVPV
-61 MARLAKEAVKLF
+61 MARLAQEAVSLF
-73 HNLEAEIGIDGGFHA
+73 HNLEAEIGVDGGFHA

-98 WVDTAKE
+98 WVNTAKE

-113 DIDTDFVDESQ
+113 GVDTDFVPESD
-124 WAKRFPW
+124 WERRFPW
-131 LELDGIG
+131 LEQDGIG
-138 AIVMENSSGY
+138 AIVFEASSGY

-161 FTAAGGDFRS
+161 FQRDGGEFRP
-171 RTPVRGLTRAGDRIT
+171 RTPVRSLMRDGDRIS
-186 GILLEDET
+186 GVVLEQENIT
-194 IASGAVVNA
+194 AGVVVNA
-203 AGPWSTFLAASA
+203 AGPWSRFLAESV
-215 ELDLPMRAVREQDS
+215 ELDLPIHSVREQDS
-229 VWEVVPGRELPTTPV
+229 VWEVPTGRSLPTTPV

-251 YMRPMGDG
+251 YMRPMGEG

-272 DVDPYNYKESADEEF
+272 DVDPYNYKESADENF
-287 VMDLRDR
+287 VLDLRDR
-294 WCQRIPALQGS
+294 WCRRIPSLQGS

-327 RSGLDGYY
+327 REGLEGYC

-353 ELADWIVDN
+353 ELAEWIANNNVR
-362 EVLDDFRQFSYD
+362 DDFRHFSYD
-374 RLASGKSFNQAFGG
+374 RLASGNSFNQAFGG

>member
-1 MAEASYDVIVVGAG
+1 MTNVDVVVVGAG
-15 IIGASTAHFLKKKGV
+15 ILGASTAYFLRKSGVKK
-30 DRVLLIDRGDPA
+30 VLLIERGDPA

-53 RSYYSIPV
+53 RSYYSVPV
-61 MARLAKEAVKLF
+61 MARLAQEAVSLF
-73 HNLEAEIGIDGGFHA
+73 HNLEAEIGVDGGFHA

-98 WVDTAKE
+98 WVNTAKE

-113 DIDTDFVDESQ
+113 GVDTDFVPESD
-124 WAKRFPW
+124 WEKRFPW
-131 LELDGIG
+131 LEQDGIG
-138 AIVMENSSGY
+138 AIVFEASSGY

-161 FTAAGGDFRS
+161 FQRDGGEFRP
-171 RTPVRGLTRAGDRIT
+171 RTPVRSLMRDGDRIS
-186 GILLEDET
+186 GVVLEQENIT
-194 IASGAVVNA
+194 AGVVVNA
-203 AGPWSTFLAASA
+203 AGPWSRFLAESV
-215 ELDLPMRAVREQDS
+215 ELDLPIHSVREQDS
-229 VWEVVPGRELPTTPV
+229 VWEVPTGRPLPTTPV

-251 YMRPMGDG
+251 YMRPMGEG

-272 DVDPYNYKESADEEF
+272 DVDPYNYKESADENF
-287 VMDLRDR
+287 VLDLRDR
-294 WCQRIPALQGS
+294 WCRRIPSLQGS

-327 RSGLDGYY
+327 REGLEGYC

-353 ELADWIVDN
+353 ELAEWIANNNVR
-362 EVLDDFRQFSYD
+362 DDFRHFSYD
-374 RLASGKSFNQAFGG
+374 RLASGNSFNQAFGG

>member
-1 MAEASYDVIVVGAG
+1 MTNVDVVVVGAG
-15 IIGASTAHFLKKKGV
+15 ILGASTAYFLRKSGVKK
-30 DRVLLIDRGDPA
+30 VLLIERGDPA

-53 RSYYSIPV
+53 RSYYSVPV
-61 MARLAKEAVKLF
+61 MARLAQEAVSLF
-73 HNLEAEIGIDGGFHA
+73 HNLEAEIGVDGGFHA

-98 WVDTAKE
+98 WVNTAKE

-113 DIDTDFVDESQ
+113 GVDTDFVPESD
-124 WAKRFPW
+124 WERRFPW
-131 LELDGIG
+131 LEQDGIG
-138 AIVMENSSGY
+138 AIVFEASSGY

-161 FTAAGGDFRS
+161 FQRDGGEFRP
-171 RTPVRGLTRAGDRIT
+171 RTPVRSLMRDGDRIS
-186 GILLEDET
+186 GVVLEQENIT
-194 IASGAVVNA
+194 AGVVVNA
-203 AGPWSTFLAASA
+203 AGPWSRFLAESV
-215 ELDLPMRAVREQDS
+215 ELDLPIHSVREQDS
-229 VWEVVPGRELPTTPV
+229 VWEVPTGRPLPTTPV

-251 YMRPMGDG
+251 YMRPMGEG

-272 DVDPYNYKESADEEF
+272 DVDPYNYKESADENF
-287 VMDLRDR
+287 VLDLRDR
-294 WCQRIPALQGS
+294 WCRRIPSLQGS

-327 RSGLDGYY
+327 REGLDGYC

-353 ELADWIVDN
+353 ELAEWIANNNVR
-362 EVLDDFRQFSYD
+362 DDFRHFSYD
-374 RLASGKSFNQAFGG
+374 RLASGNSFNQAFGG

>member
-1 MAEASYDVIVVGAG
+1 MTNVDVVVVGAG
-15 IIGASTAHFLKKKGV
+15 ILGASTAYFLRKSGV
-30 DRVLLIDRGDPA
+30 NKVLLIDRGDPA

-53 RSYYSIPV
+53 RSYYSVPV
-61 MARLAKEAVKLF
+61 MARLAQEAVSLF
-73 HNLEAEIGIDGGFHA
+73 HNLEAEIGVDGGFHA

-98 WVDTAKE
+98 WVNTAKE

-113 DIDTDFVDESQ
+113 GVDTDFVPESD
-124 WAKRFPW
+124 WERRFPW
-131 LELDGIG
+131 LEQDGIG
-138 AIVMENSSGY
+138 AIVFEASSGY

-161 FTAAGGDFRS
+161 FQRDGGEFRP
-171 RTPVRGLTRAGDRIT
+171 RTPVRSLMRDGDRIS
-186 GILLEDET
+186 GVVLEQENIT
-194 IASGAVVNA
+194 AGVVVNA
-203 AGPWSTFLAASA
+203 AGPWSRFLAESV
-215 ELDLPMRAVREQDS
+215 ELDLPIHSVREQDS
-229 VWEVVPGRELPTTPV
+229 VWEVPTGRSLPTTPV

-251 YMRPMGDG
+251 YMRPMGEG

-272 DVDPYNYKESADEEF
+272 DVDPYNYKESADENF
-287 VMDLRDR
+287 VLDLRDR
-294 WCQRIPALQGS
+294 WCRRIPSLQGS

-327 RSGLDGYY
+327 REGLEGYC

-353 ELADWIVDN
+353 ELAEWIANNNVR
-362 EVLDDFRQFSYD
+362 DDFRHFSYD
-374 RLASGKSFNQAFGG
+374 RLASGNSFNQAFGG

>member
-61 MARLAKEAVKLF
+61 MARLAKEAVQLF
-73 HNLEAEIGIDGGFHA
+73 HNLEAEIGVDGGFHA

-113 DIDTDFVDESQ
+113 SIDTDFVEESE

-131 LELDGIG
+131 LESDGIG
-138 AIVMENSSGY
+138 AIVVENSSGY

-154 TEGFVAA
+154 TEGFVSA
-161 FTAAGGDFRS
+161 FTKAGGEFRP
-171 RTPVRGLTRAGDRIT
+171 RTPVRALARTGDRIT
-186 GILLEDET
+186 GIILEDET

-203 AGPWSTFLAASA
+203 TGPWSTFLAASA
-215 ELDLPMRAVREQDS
+215 ELDLPMRAVREQDT

-251 YMRPMGDG
+251 YMRPVSYTH
-259 RWLFGRG
+259 LTL
-266 YPKPYF
+266 PT
-272 DVDPYNYKESADEEF
+272 
-287 VMDLRDR
+287 
-294 WCQRIPALQGS
+294 I
-305 KLLHAYAA
+305 LL
-313 LYDVTPDWIPFVGP
+313 V
-327 RSGLDGYY
+327 
-335 DAAGGS
+335 
-341 GHAFKTGPIFGR
+341 
-353 ELADWIVDN
+353 
-362 EVLDDFRQFSYD
+362 
-374 RLASGKSFNQAFGG
+374 
-388 NRV
+388 

>member
-1 MAEASYDVIVVGAG
+1 MTNVDVVVVGAG
-15 IIGASTAHFLKKKGV
+15 ILGASTAYFLRKSGV
-30 DRVLLIDRGDPA
+30 NKVLLIERGDPA

-53 RSYYSIPV
+53 RSYYSVPV
-61 MARLAKEAVKLF
+61 MARLAQEAVSLF
-73 HNLEAEIGIDGGFHA
+73 HNLEAEIGVDGGFHA

-98 WVDTAKE
+98 WVNTAKE

-113 DIDTDFVDESQ
+113 GVDTDFVPESD
-124 WAKRFPW
+124 WEKRFPW
-131 LELDGIG
+131 LEQDGIG
-138 AIVMENSSGY
+138 AIVFEASSGY

-161 FTAAGGDFRS
+161 FQRDGGEFRP
-171 RTPVRGLTRAGDRIT
+171 RTPVRSLMRDGDRIS
-186 GILLEDET
+186 GVVLEQENIT
-194 IASGAVVNA
+194 AGVVVNA
-203 AGPWSTFLAASA
+203 AGPWSRFLAESV
-215 ELDLPMRAVREQDS
+215 ELDLPIHSVREQDS
-229 VWEVVPGRELPTTPV
+229 VWEVPTGRPLPTTPV

-251 YMRPMGDG
+251 YMRPMGEG

-272 DVDPYNYKESADEEF
+272 DVDPYNYKESADENF
-287 VMDLRDR
+287 VLDLRDR
-294 WCQRIPALQGS
+294 WCRRIPSLQGS

-327 RSGLDGYY
+327 REGLEGYC

-353 ELADWIVDN
+353 ELAEWIVN
-362 EVLDDFRQFSYD
+362 NNVRDDFRHFSYD
-374 RLASGKSFNQAFGG
+374 RLASGNSFNQAFGG